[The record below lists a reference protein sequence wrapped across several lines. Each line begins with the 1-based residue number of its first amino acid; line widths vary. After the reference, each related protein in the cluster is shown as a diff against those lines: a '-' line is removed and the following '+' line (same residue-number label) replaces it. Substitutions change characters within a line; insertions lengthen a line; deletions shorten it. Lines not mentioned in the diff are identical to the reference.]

1 MENSTASRGPRAA
14 LIVFCGALLLG
25 LAACNNTYGPPPA
38 DGKPRNAGEAAYLR
52 NQQYQQLNLD
62 RISN

>member
-1 MENSTASRGPRAA
+1 MNSTSPRGLRAA
-14 LIVFCGALLLG
+14 LIAFCGVLLLG

-62 RISN
+62 RIND